1 MEVRSTGMQE
11 TNNNRIIKMLLSLV
25 GRFASAVFLVLLLLT
40 FMILMRLLDAKRLPE
55 RTIRTME
62 TVDELALPPPPPL
75 EIQLTPP
82 PPPPPPSLPRLEIE
96 IEDIS
101 QPLVATLDPQIDLT
115 MKNVEFELE
124 SIPVDQ
130 PDVLAVKIPVDAIPS
145 PKILPKPVIRGP
157 VSIGDLDSRP
167 RLINRPSTRYPSA
180 LLRRGIRIGNVV
192 LEVTISTNGR
202 VKVRNVLSSSHPE
215 LTKMATSF
223 ASRARFSIPKKDG
236 KPVEAIYRWP
246 MTLQPPK

>member
-1 MEVRSTGMQE
+1 MQE
-11 TNNNRIIKMLLSLV
+11 TSNNRIKKLLLSLV
-25 GRFASAVFLVLLLLT
+25 GRLAGAVFLVFLLLT

-75 EIQLTPP
+75 EIQSTPP

-96 IEDIS
+96 IENIS

-124 SIPVDQ
+124 SIPIDQ
-130 PDVLAVKIPVDAIPS
+130 PDVLAVKTPINRIPS

-157 VSIGDLDSRP
+157 VSIGDL
-167 RLINRPSTRYPSA
+167 I
-180 LLRRGIRIGNVV
+180 
-192 LEVTISTNGR
+192 
-202 VKVRNVLSSSHPE
+202 
-215 LTKMATSF
+215 
-223 ASRARFSIPKKDG
+223 
-236 KPVEAIYRWP
+236 
-246 MTLQPPK
+246 

>member
-1 MEVRSTGMQE
+1 MQE
-11 TNNNRIIKMLLSLV
+11 TSNNRIKKLLLSLV
-25 GRFASAVFLVLLLLT
+25 GRLAGAVFLVFLLLT

-62 TVDELALPPPPPL
+62 TLDELALRPPPPL

-82 PPPPPPSLPRLEIE
+82 PPPPPPPLSLPRLEIE

-130 PDVLAVKIPVDAIPS
+130 PDVLAVKTPVDAIPS

-167 RLINRPSTRYPSA
+167 RLLNRPSTRYPSA
-180 LLRRGIRIGNVV
+180 LLRRGIRSGNVV

>member
-1 MEVRSTGMQE
+1 MEVPSIGMQE

-25 GRFASAVFLVLLLLT
+25 GRFASAVFLVFLLLT

-75 EIQLTPP
+75 EIQSTPP

-96 IEDIS
+96 IENIS

-130 PDVLAVKIPVDAIPS
+130 PDVLAVKTPVDAIPS

-167 RLINRPSTRYPSA
+167 RLLNRPSTRYPSA
-180 LLRRGIRIGNVV
+180 LLRRGIRSGNVV

-202 VKVRNVLSSSHPE
+202 VKVRNVLSSSHSE

>member
-1 MEVRSTGMQE
+1 MLE
-11 TNNNRIIKMLLSLV
+11 TSNNRIKKLLLSLV
-25 GRFASAVFLVLLLLT
+25 GRLTGAVFLVSLLLI

-75 EIQLTPP
+75 EIQSTPP
-82 PPPPPPSLPRLEIE
+82 PPPPPSPSLPRLELE
-96 IEDIS
+96 IENIS
-101 QPLVATLDPQIDLT
+101 QPLVATLDPQIDLN

-124 SIPVDQ
+124 SIPIDQ
-130 PDVLAVKIPVDAIPS
+130 PDVLSVKTPINTIPS

-157 VSIGDLDSRP
+157 LSIGDLDSKP
-167 RLINRPSTRYPSA
+167 RLLNRPSTRYPSA
-180 LLRRGIRIGNVV
+180 LLRRGIRSGNVV

-202 VKVRNVLSSSHPE
+202 VKIRNVLSSTHPE

-236 KPVEAIYRWP
+236 KSVEAIYRWP